1 MTVQV
6 DFWHLVG
13 LLLGFFGACA
23 AAGRLLLSQSQ
34 KHLDE
39 RFATL
44 DERFAAQ
51 EKSRAEGQAQLAG
64 RLDAIEQVNR
74 DETLQWQRVERE
86 MLKFQADLPMRYV
99 MRDDYI
105 RGQTILEAKMDA
117 ALAKIDAVQ
126 LRAAVTGGNQ

>member
-39 RFATL
+39 RFAVQ
-44 DERFAAQ
+44 ERV
-51 EKSRAEGQAQLAG
+51 RADSQQQLAQ

-74 DETLQWQRVERE
+74 DETIQWQRVERE

-105 RGQTILEAKMDA
+105 RGQTVLEAKMDA
-117 ALAKIDAVQ
+117 ALAKIDSVQ
-126 LRAAVTGGNQ
+126 LRAALNGGNQ